1 MISNVVRNINVKISA
16 HVPQPENCTEYL
28 DNLETLL
35 SNSLHLANDVTKIR
49 YVEKISFFHQDVWF
63 LLGTFFANWLYQFYI
78 SGDFMNLKYQ
88 QLQDQLS
95 SWSAPSHRMVLL
107 SFSIS
112 FFLLIFSI
120 KGKMN
125 GCNCNQLGQ
134 LHRHRQSKIIW
145 VAEKI
150 YPSSKSLCYLWFPW
164 WT

>member
-1 MISNVVRNINVKISA
+1 MISNVVRNINVKIST
-16 HVPQPENCTEYL
+16 HVPQPQNCTEYL

-112 FFLLIFSI
+112 FFFLIFSI
-120 KGKMN
+120 KAKMN
-125 GCNCNQLGQ
+125 GCNSNQLGQ
-134 LHRHRQSKIIW
+134 LHRHRQSKLFGW
-145 VAEKI
+145 QLK
-150 YPSSKSLCYLWFPW
+150 
-164 WT
+164 